1 MVGDF
6 PFQIDSMSYDFTM
19 HVHGGASSKDV
30 QALYLEQTTL
40 TLQLLSFGSLRSF
53 FFFFTFF
60 SIRAQ
65 LIINIALI
73 SGVQPIDYTYKV
85 SIYSLSDS
93 FPI

>member
-53 FFFFTFF
+53 FFFLLFLVLEH
-60 SIRAQ
+60 S
-65 LIINIALI
+65 
-73 SGVQPIDYTYKV
+73 
-85 SIYSLSDS
+85 
-93 FPI
+93 